1 MNTEKIK
8 NKLKPI
14 VYPIINFIPRRRLKN
29 KNFRSFVIIVG
40 LEKFIKNWACL
51 IKHHL

>member
-1 MNTEKIK
+1 MNIEKIK

-29 KNFRSFVIIVG
+29 KNFTIIVIIVG
-40 LEKFIKNWACL
+40 LEKSIRNWAYL
-51 IKHHL
+51 IKRHL

>member
-1 MNTEKIK
+1 MNTETIK

-29 KNFRSFVIIVG
+29 KNFTIICDNCWAGKVYQELG
-40 LEKFIKNWACL
+40 LP
-51 IKHHL
+51 

>member
-14 VYPIINFIPRRRLKN
+14 IYPIINFIPRRRLKN
-29 KNFRSFVIIVG
+29 KNFTIIVIIVG
-40 LEKFIKNWACL
+40 LERFIKNWACL
-51 IKHHL
+51 TKLHL